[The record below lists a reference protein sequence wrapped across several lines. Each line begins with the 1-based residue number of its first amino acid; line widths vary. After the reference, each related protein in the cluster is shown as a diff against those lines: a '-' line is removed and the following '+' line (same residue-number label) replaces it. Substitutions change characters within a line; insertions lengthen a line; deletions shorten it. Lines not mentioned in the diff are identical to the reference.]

1 MPEITITNAA
11 HTIVRRSVIRDLGVW
26 PNSWSRRVPGTTFWL
41 VKFSLE
47 GLQEIKMWQKP
58 SEPLSDTLIR
68 MFTTID
74 RVRRTN
80 EQPPS
85 KQEPRPAFIQERRSD

>member
-1 MPEITITNAA
+1 MPEITISNAA

-47 GLQEIKMWQKP
+47 GLNEIHLWKKP
-58 SEPLSDTLIR
+58 GESYSDTLIK
-68 MFTTID
+68 MFTIVD
-74 RVRRTN
+74 RVRRSD
-80 EQPPS
+80 EQSTPQQRSSASFHP
-85 KQEPRPAFIQERRSD
+85 QRRSY

>member
-1 MPEITITNAA
+1 MPEITISNTA
-11 HTIVRRSVIRDLGVW
+11 HTVVRRSVIRDLGVW

-47 GLQEIKMWQKP
+47 GLKEIHLWKKP
-58 SEPLSDTLIR
+58 GESYSDTLIK

-74 RVRRTN
+74 R
-80 EQPPS
+80 
-85 KQEPRPAFIQERRSD
+85 ARSI